1 MRRLSLACLFSL
13 SLVATAQAQETPR
26 QEPTTSEEAERAEA
40 AGDDQAAEAAS
51 VDDEEEEHVPGLL
64 DDADH
69 PERSAAHETHRT
81 VVTADVFPETH
92 PQTVPAEP
100 DPDSE
105 ELVLPPWDPEWRLRL
120 GIGATIASGGTTIV
134 SFRLVQE
141 LEWMPHD
148 IAPILFA
155 ITGGEVLVGYTMGLA
170 GARAGLYGVFCQDR
184 VVTCT
189 GAVALRLGVITGNA
203 GTAFDI
209 GGDGDAR
216 FRFDGVELT
225 VRVGFFDIQSTAFID
240 AVGMVGAAF

>member
-1 MRRLSLACLFSL
+1 L
-13 SLVATAQAQETPR
+13 LVATAHAQPTPA
-26 QEPTTSEEAERAEA
+26 QPEPTTNEEAQRAQL
-40 AGDDQAAEAAS
+40 AGQSQASAAAEGREQS
-51 VDDEEEEHVPGLL
+51 EEEEEHVPGLL

-100 DPDSE
+100 DPEEE

-120 GIGATIASGGTTIV
+120 GIGATIASGGSAIV

-148 IAPILFA
+148 VAPILFA
-155 ITGGEVLVGYTMGLA
+155 ITGGEVLIGYTMGLA